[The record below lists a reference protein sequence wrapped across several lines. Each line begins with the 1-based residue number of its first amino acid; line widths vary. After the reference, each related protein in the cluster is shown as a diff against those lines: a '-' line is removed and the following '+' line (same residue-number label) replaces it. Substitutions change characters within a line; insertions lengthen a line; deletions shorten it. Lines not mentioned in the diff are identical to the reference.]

1 MNSNNDG
8 ACHAFGLAPN
18 GPSWPRRYLYSV
30 KRYRSSI
37 GTFSLALHN
46 ICMKLHIYDQLIH
59 SDSVLWT
66 VARNLVIA
74 VPPLVGVFAL
84 ISMFR

>member
-1 MNSNNDG
+1 
-8 ACHAFGLAPN
+8 
-18 GPSWPRRYLYSV
+18 
-30 KRYRSSI
+30 
-37 GTFSLALHN
+37 
-46 ICMKLHIYDQLIH
+46 MKLHIYDQLIH

-66 VARNLVIA
+66 VARILVIA